1 MGASLLADD
10 VAMTSGISTITSVV
24 SQVWTT
30 MTGNPL
36 VMAFVGASLLGVGI
50 GVVRKLTR
58 VKLNFRVQP
67 LGGGASAPSSIFLRK
82 EKTTYEN

>member
-1 MGASLLADD
+1 MICRLFALYILLANKLHF
-10 VAMTSGISTITSVV
+10 ACKATAITSGITTITSVV

-50 GVVRKLTR
+50 GVVRKLT
-58 VKLNFRVQP
+58 K
-67 LGGGASAPSSIFLRK
+67 GKA
-82 EKTTYEN
+82 

>member
-10 VAMTSGISTITSVV
+10 VAITSGISTITSVV

-36 VMAFVGASLLGVGI
+36 VMAFVGASLLGV
-50 GVVRKLTR
+50 VRKLT
-58 VKLNFRVQP
+58 KGKAYFFRVQP
-67 LGGGASAPSSIFLRK
+67 LGGGASAPSSIFIERRK
-82 EKTTYEN
+82 QNEKL

>member
-10 VAMTSGISTITSVV
+10 VAITSGISTITSVV

-50 GVVRKLTR
+50 GVVRKLT
-58 VKLNFRVQP
+58 KGKAYFFRVQP
-67 LGGGASAPSSIFLRK
+67 LGGGASAPSSIFIERRK
-82 EKTTYEN
+82 QNEN

>member
-10 VAMTSGISTITSVV
+10 VAITSGISTITSVV

-36 VMAFVGASLLGVGI
+36 VMAFVGASLLGG
-50 GVVRKLTR
+50 GRKLT
-58 VKLNFRVQP
+58 K
-67 LGGGASAPSSIFLRK
+67 GKA
-82 EKTTYEN
+82 